1 MTIRTRLSLWYAAVM
16 LASLSLMGVLSYHEF
31 VVRRAGSEQQGMVD
45 GSGRPAQPVQR
56 DGRPDRAP
64 GAGPRGGRPGAERH
78 GLFQEV
84 LAILARVGIPAM
96 AMALGGGWWL
106 MRRALA
112 PVQTLTLAV
121 ERTNDRNLRERI
133 PRSGNGDE
141 LDRLTEVFNAMTA
154 RLDESFQRI
163 RDFTLHASHE
173 LKTPLT
179 VMQGEIETA
188 CRDEALAEAHR
199 ERLLS
204 QLDEVQRLAKIVD
217 NLSLLTRADAGQ
229 VTLSLGP
236 VRLDELVRET
246 VEDLQHLGQGQ
257 EIEIVLAACEAVTV
271 RGDRHRLR
279 QMLLNLADN
288 SVKYNARGGQVNVSL
303 RQVSSDAEMVIS
315 NTGQGV
321 APELQARVFER
332 FFRGDASHS
341 SAVEGS
347 GLGLSIVQWIVEA
360 HRGTVHFD
368 SDVGGPT
375 TVTVRLPAAMSPKP
389 DAAVR
394 ALSPR

>member
-16 LASLSLMGVLSYHEF
+16 LASLSLMGVLSYNEF
-31 VVRRAGSEQQGMVD
+31 VVRRPESGQQEMVD
-45 GSGRPAQPVQR
+45 GRGQRGQPLQR
-56 DGRPDRAP
+56 DRRPDRARD
-64 GAGPRGGRPGAERH
+64 AEPRGGRPAARRH
-78 GLFQEV
+78 SLFAEV
-84 LAILARVGIPAM
+84 LAILVRVGIPAM
-96 AMALGGGWWL
+96 LMALGGGWWL

-112 PVQTLTLAV
+112 PIQALTLAV
-121 ERTNDRNLRERI
+121 ERTTDRNLRERL
-133 PRSGNGDE
+133 PRTGNGDE

-188 CRDEALAEAHR
+188 CRDEALTEAHR

-217 NLSLLTRADAGQ
+217 NLSLLTKADAGQ
-229 VTLSLGP
+229 VTLSLEP

-257 EIEIVLAACEAVTV
+257 EIEVTLGACDEVTV
-271 RGDRHRLR
+271 LGDRHRLR
-279 QMLLNLADN
+279 QLLLNLADN
-288 SVKYNARGGQVNVSL
+288 SVKYNERGGQVGVSL
-303 RQVSSDAEMVIS
+303 HLVGSEAEMVIS
-315 NTGQGV
+315 NTGQGLP
-321 APELQARVFER
+321 PELQDRVFER
-332 FFRGDASHS
+332 FFRGDVSHGT
-341 SAVEGS
+341 AVEGS

-360 HRGTVHFD
+360 HRGSVRFH
-368 SDVGGPT
+368 SDIGALT
-375 TVTVRLPAAMSPKP
+375 TVTVRLPAVLA
-389 DAAVR
+389 
-394 ALSPR
+394 